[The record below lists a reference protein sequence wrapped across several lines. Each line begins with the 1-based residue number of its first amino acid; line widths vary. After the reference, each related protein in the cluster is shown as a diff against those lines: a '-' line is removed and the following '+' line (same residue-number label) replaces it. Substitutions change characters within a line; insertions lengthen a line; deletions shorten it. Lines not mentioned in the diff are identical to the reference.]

1 MKSKLSLFLAVI
13 VLCSTVAF
21 AQYNDDDEDEPYETD
36 FIRGF
41 EEGLQTRQFYR
52 QIYEETGEIHMDE

>member
-1 MKSKLSLFLAVI
+1 MFKNKLSLFFAAI
-13 VLCSTVAF
+13 ILCSSLAF
-21 AQYNDDDEDEPYETD
+21 AFDDDDNEPYETD

-52 QIYEETGEIHMDE
+52 QIYEETG

>member
-1 MKSKLSLFLAVI
+1 M
-13 VLCSTVAF
+13 LCSTVTF
-21 AQYNDDDEDEPYETD
+21 AQYDDDDENEPYETD

-52 QIYEETGEIHMDE
+52 QIYEETGEISMDE

>member
-1 MKSKLSLFLAVI
+1 MKSKLSLFLAVF
-13 VLCSTVAF
+13 VLCSTVTF
-21 AQYNDDDEDEPYETD
+21 AQYDDDDENEPYETD

-52 QIYEETGEIHMDE
+52 QIYEETGEISMDE

>member
-1 MKSKLSLFLAVI
+1 M
-13 VLCSTVAF
+13 LCSTVAF